1 MEEEKASNNLADNQ
15 DCRGIVEKHYQNNI
29 LAIHIKVQIL
39 GFQKTRDVLKWIAL
53 FSRRFYLDFIDDKKG
68 EEVMNKNMTTC
79 PHCGKVVKKGNFCN
93 KCGKKLAK
101 ICDCWLMKRPYNCN
115 FQQCPDMAAF
125 TLLLLHIQQDQKR
138 RKYYSQ
144 YLSLLQLS
152 FNFNKTEARHD
163 NNDSF
168 TGND

>member
-1 MEEEKASNNLADNQ
+1 MM
-15 DCRGIVEKHYQNNI
+15 
-29 LAIHIKVQIL
+29 
-39 GFQKTRDVLKWIAL
+39 
-53 FSRRFYLDFIDDKKG
+53 DDK
-68 EEVMNKNMTTC
+68 EMTTC
-79 PHCGKVVKKGNFCN
+79 PHCGKVVKEGNFCN
-93 KCGKKLAK
+93 GCGKKLDK
-101 ICDCWLMKRPYNCN
+101 MCDCWLMKRPYNCN

-152 FNFNKTEARHD
+152 FNFNKAEARHD
-163 NNDSF
+163 NNYCF